1 MLHRLSDLCDFIANQ
16 FVCDYVRFGIWA
28 CIDWVILVIS
38 LLINLFATDLVYDI
52 DLVARVHLVPEVCSA
67 ARDFDG
73 SMRNQFVCDQF
84 NLRH

>member
-1 MLHRLSDLCDFIANQ
+1 
-16 FVCDYVRFGIWA
+16 
-28 CIDWVILVIS
+28 VIS
-38 LLINLFATDLVYDI
+38 FLINLFATDLVYDI